1 MKSLE
6 SIKRIEKCLL
16 NNDEE
21 LLNIVNEVNSYNG
34 SLEFLAYWE
43 NDEDFFNTFFSDNP
57 MEVARA
63 TFYGDYKYCDP
74 YVRFN
79 GDGNLE
85 SFNKYELIE
94 ECKYYID
101 ELVDGLLDCWEYI
114 DIYNEELL
122 TLLSEEDEEDE
133 EEE

>member
-1 MKSLE
+1 MEKFE
-6 SIKRIEKCLL
+6 NIKNCLL
-16 NNDEE
+16 GNEEE
-21 LLNIVNEVNSYNG
+21 LRSIVQEINNFNG
-34 SLEFLAYWE
+34 SLDNLNFYE
-43 NDEDFFNTFFSDNP
+43 NDEDFFNTFFADNP

-63 TFYGDYKYCDP
+63 TFYGNYKYCDQ

-79 GDGNLE
+79 GYGNLE
-85 SFNKYELIE
+85 SFDEYEAMKEI
-94 ECKYYID
+94 KSYID
-101 ELVDGLLDCWEYI
+101 DIVTSLLECWEYI

>member
-34 SLEFLAYWE
+34 SLDFIVYWE

-79 GDGNLE
+79 GYGNLE
-85 SFNKYELIE
+85 SFDEYELIK

-101 ELVDGLLDCWEYI
+101 EIVNSLLGCWEYI

>member
-1 MKSLE
+1 MKNLE

-34 SLEFLAYWE
+34 SLDFLEYWE
-43 NDEDFFNTFFSDNP
+43 NDEEFFNTFFSDNP

-63 TFYGDYKYCDP
+63 TFYGNYKYCDP

-79 GDGNLE
+79 GYGNLE
-85 SFNKYELIE
+85 SFDEYELIK

-101 ELVDGLLDCWEYI
+101 EIVNSLLGCWEYI
-114 DIYNEELL
+114 DICNDELL
-122 TLLSEEDEEDE
+122 TLLSEEE
-133 EEE
+133 EEEEKEE

>member
-34 SLEFLAYWE
+34 SLDFLAYWE

-79 GDGNLE
+79 ADGNLE

>member
-122 TLLSEEDEEDE
+122 TLLSEEDGEEDE
-133 EEE
+133 EE

>member
-122 TLLSEEDEEDE
+122 TLLSEEDGE
-133 EEE
+133 EEEEE

>member
-122 TLLSEEDEEDE
+122 TLLSEEDEADE

>member
-34 SLEFLAYWE
+34 SLDFLAYWE

-79 GDGNLE
+79 ADGNLE

-122 TLLSEEDEEDE
+122 TLLSEEDGEEDE
-133 EEE
+133 EE

>member
-34 SLEFLAYWE
+34 SLAFLAYWE

-122 TLLSEEDEEDE
+122 TLLSEEDGEEDE
-133 EEE
+133 EE

>member
-34 SLEFLAYWE
+34 SLDFLAYWE

-63 TFYGDYKYCDP
+63 TFYGDYKYFDP

-85 SFNKYELIE
+85 SFDEYELIE

-122 TLLSEEDEEDE
+122 TLLSEEDEEE
-133 EEE
+133 EEEE